1 MDNTL
6 LYCGDCNVEM
16 ENIPEKSVDLIFADI
31 PYATKSFGRCVDCEW
46 DKPLDLEKMWINIKR
61 IRKDTTPIFFT
72 CNMKLAVDLINSNKK
87 EFRYDLIWIKSAPV
101 GFLSARKMP
110 MRKHE
115 LVLCFYKKL
124 PFYDLSSHKH
134 KFITKKESIQTESVY
149 GGGIVRRMGNKE
161 SKYEPKLPNSI
172 IHGKTGETI
181 YGNNIEFTDFKGRNG
196 GSKYSPPLPVSI
208 IKEDVYG
215 ERYKKGRNKEI
226 IKDGS
231 VKEETES
238 LYGNV
243 KTPEYVS
250 NNIERNKLRREY
262 KKEGDTESA
271 YSPPLPTS
279 VIKDNIYG
287 FDPNKMIDERPSN
300 KRSSVYSPPLP
311 VSVIKDNKEK
321 EVKFSG
327 LSVSEGGVETYKQ
340 HKRLEMTPNIK
351 AIMKETGNGQR
362 YIPPMPTSIIS
373 LNVEEPKKEIEYN
386 EDKDKM
392 KELERTDVDVN
403 LNIDMPEPKEDV
415 YNYQKRISEGKLYKS
430 TTQYNPKLPTSVVQ
444 PGIYGDLPTTNN
456 YAESVGINPMDKHKK
471 QYEPALPTS
480 LLKIKSSKGRHA
492 TEKPVGLMSWC
503 LKYYSKPGDVVLD
516 FCMGSGSTGVS
527 CVQEG
532 RNFIGIE
539 QNPDIFEVAC
549 QRIYNPEER
558 DIKKD

>member
-196 GSKYSPPLPVSI
+196 GYKYSPPLPVSI
-208 IKEDVYG
+208 IKEDVYV
-215 ERYKKGRNKEI
+215 ERYKKGRNK
-226 IKDGS
+226 D
-231 VKEETES
+231 
-238 LYGNV
+238 
-243 KTPEYVS
+243 
-250 NNIERNKLRREY
+250 
-262 KKEGDTESA
+262 
-271 YSPPLPTS
+271 
-279 VIKDNIYG
+279 
-287 FDPNKMIDERPSN
+287 F
-300 KRSSVYSPPLP
+300 
-311 VSVIKDNKEK
+311 
-321 EVKFSG
+321 
-327 LSVSEGGVETYKQ
+327 
-340 HKRLEMTPNIK
+340 
-351 AIMKETGNGQR
+351 
-362 YIPPMPTSIIS
+362 
-373 LNVEEPKKEIEYN
+373 
-386 EDKDKM
+386 
-392 KELERTDVDVN
+392 
-403 LNIDMPEPKEDV
+403 
-415 YNYQKRISEGKLYKS
+415 EGK
-430 TTQYNPKLPTSVVQ
+430 
-444 PGIYGDLPTTNN
+444 
-456 YAESVGINPMDKHKK
+456 
-471 QYEPALPTS
+471 
-480 LLKIKSSKGRHA
+480 
-492 TEKPVGLMSWC
+492 
-503 LKYYSKPGDVVLD
+503 
-516 FCMGSGSTGVS
+516 
-527 CVQEG
+527 
-532 RNFIGIE
+532 
-539 QNPDIFEVAC
+539 
-549 QRIYNPEER
+549 
-558 DIKKD
+558 